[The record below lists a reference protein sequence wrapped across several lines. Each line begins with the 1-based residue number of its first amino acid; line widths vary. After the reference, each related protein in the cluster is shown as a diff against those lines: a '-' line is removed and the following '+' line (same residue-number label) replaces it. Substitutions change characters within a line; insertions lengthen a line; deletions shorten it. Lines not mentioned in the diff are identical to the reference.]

1 MPFAPYQMTSRP
13 TSTPLTSLSPL
24 PSVTPRLSPNPK
36 PAISILGR
44 LKVAKAPSVVTYLI
58 PPVFTPGINT
68 MQLL

>member
-1 MPFAPYQMTSRP
+1 
-13 TSTPLTSLSPL
+13 
-24 PSVTPRLSPNPK
+24 
-36 PAISILGR
+36 